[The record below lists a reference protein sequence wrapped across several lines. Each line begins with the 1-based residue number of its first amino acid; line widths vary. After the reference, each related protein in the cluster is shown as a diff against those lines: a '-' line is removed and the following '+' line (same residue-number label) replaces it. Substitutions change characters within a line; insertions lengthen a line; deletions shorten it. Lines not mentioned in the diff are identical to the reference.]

1 MPVPAPLTR
10 RQVLQTASLLGISAV
25 SLSIPSDA
33 VAVESPDHSLSPQS
47 GLVTKQ
53 LKPLKYE
60 EIPGLLTKSQVTPHY
75 QAHYGGALKRFVTL
89 DQQLDT
95 LYKGWGILARDLV
108 NGQLYNVASDLHE
121 VGVLWLGQSLI
132 VCDVYEHAF
141 YVDYQNRKPEYVN
154 KFAQFL
160 DWTEIDRRWNV
171 LK

>member
-33 VAVESPDHSLSPQS
+33 VAFESPDHSLSPQS

-95 LYKGWGILARDLV
+95 LYKGGVFWLATWSM
-108 NGQLYNVASDLHE
+108 ASCTMSPAISTKLAYCGSD
-121 VGVLWLGQSLI
+121 S
-132 VCDVYEHAF
+132 
-141 YVDYQNRKPEYVN
+141 R
-154 KFAQFL
+154 
-160 DWTEIDRRWNV
+160 
-171 LK
+171 